1 MNYQELRKEMMIV
14 VNSLRKLQSTRELS
28 LAITNAQEAQMFAG
42 EFLKVSGLG
51 DNPYAKHD
59 GKRQTVEDIEPLFDA
74 TDTTLVEGIFE
85 QGNIKVIDT
94 LREILARKSS
104 EVLVDYTQL
113 FPNYLSEDFDP
124 TKPVELGTTL
134 TNLRTS
140 MIKTR
145 MWLGM
150 EFGRIR
156 DTTK

>member
-1 MNYQELRKEMMIV
+1 MDYKELRKEMMIV
-14 VNSLRKLQSTRELS
+14 VNSLRKLPPSRELS

-59 GKRQTVEDIEPLFDA
+59 GNRQTVEDIEPLFDA

-85 QGNIKVIDT
+85 QGHIKVVDT

-104 EVLVDYTQL
+104 EVLVDYTEVYKY
-113 FPNYLSEDFDP
+113 FEPNQDP
-124 TKPVELGTTL
+124 TKAVELGTTL

-140 MIKTR
+140 IIKTR
-145 MWLGM
+145 MWLGQ
-150 EFGRIR
+150 ELGRIR
-156 DTTK
+156 DTAK

>member
-94 LREILARKSS
+94 LREILARKA
-104 EVLVDYTQL
+104 
-113 FPNYLSEDFDP
+113 EDVFS
-124 TKPVELGTTL
+124 VIE
-134 TNLRTS
+134 NENN
-140 MIKTR
+140 I
-145 MWLGM
+145 
-150 EFGRIR
+150 
-156 DTTK
+156 

>member
-1 MNYQELRKEMMIV
+1 MDYTQLRKEMMVV
-14 VNSLRKLQSTRELS
+14 VNSLRKLPSSRELS

-59 GKRQTVEDIEPLFDA
+59 GKRQTIEDIEPLFDA

-104 EVLVDYTQL
+104 EVLVDYIDIFKYITT
-113 FPNYLSEDFDP
+113 PSDP
-124 TKPVELGTTL
+124 TKPVELGTTF

-145 MWLGM
+145 MWLGQ
-150 EFGRIR
+150 ELGRIR
-156 DTTK
+156 DTAK